1 MTRSGAV
8 VGAVILVMAVGAA
21 AWAQPPG
28 HGRQGARA
36 ARAAQR
42 MSDANILAEMR
53 AGDSVEVVLSKWVR
67 ERTENAGLR
76 AYTETLTRD
85 HAKGVREVD
94 ALARRVRIT
103 PVSPSNDT
111 TWEHNRHVEDR
122 LSALKGFDFDTAAS
136 RHWIRD
142 HRHDVADTE
151 RMMREAHNPA
161 VRRGLAGEMPTLRE
175 HLRLAETLTRTL
187 DREHGTMARRAR
199 R

>member
-8 VGAVILVMAVGAA
+8 LGAMVLVAAAGAA
-21 AWAQPPG
+21 ALAQSPE
-28 HGRQGARA
+28 HGRHPARHARA
-36 ARAAQR
+36 VQA
-42 MSDANILAEMR
+42 MSDANILAEMKG
-53 AGDSVEVVLSKWVR
+53 GDSVEVVLSEWVR
-67 ERTENAGLR
+67 ARTSNAALR

-85 HAKGVREVD
+85 HSKGVREVD
-94 ALARRVRIT
+94 ALARRVHIT
-103 PVSPSNDT
+103 PVSPPNDT
-111 TWEHNRHVEDR
+111 TWLHNRHVEDR

-142 HRHDVADTE
+142 HRNDMADAE
-151 RMMREAHNPA
+151 RMMRAAHDAA
-161 VRRGLAGEMPTLRE
+161 VRRGLEGEMPTLRE

>member
-1 MTRSGAV
+1 MTRSAAV
-8 VGAVILVMAVGAA
+8 VGAVVLVAAVGAA
-21 AWAQPPG
+21 ALAQSPG
-28 HGRQGARA
+28 HGRRHARPAGAA
-36 ARAAQR
+36 
-42 MSDANILAEMR
+42 MSDANILAEMKG
-53 AGDSVEVVLSKWVR
+53 GDSVEVVLSKWVR
-67 ERTENAGLR
+67 ARTENAGLR

-85 HAKGVREVD
+85 HSKGVREVE

-103 PVSPSNDT
+103 PVPPPDDT

-142 HRHDVADTE
+142 HRHDIADTE
-151 RMMREAHNPA
+151 RMMKEAHDAA
-161 VRRGLAGEMPTLRE
+161 VRRGLEGEMPTLRE